1 MCVCV
6 CVSGRN
12 GRRRVEKGIEELVK
26 DTQALEKERN
36 RERKKEIERD
46 REREKRRKKETSASA
61 QSLLSIYSPRPKYH

>member
-12 GRRRVEKGIEELVK
+12 GRRRVEKGIEDLVK

-36 RERKKEIERD
+36 REKKKER
-46 REREKRRKKETSASA
+46 KR
-61 QSLLSIYSPRPKYH
+61 